1 VVPQACPGT
10 HWHAQQRADH
20 ASCPGGSCR
29 LAQARSATLT
39 APGVA
44 LSCLQPVVQVPPGS
58 KLPPGFTQQPPGK
71 KVPPSSQ
78 APKVNVTQQP
88 PGKQVP
94 PGSKA
99 PTVNSTQLP
108 PGKQG
113 TPDSP
118 EPKGNFTGR
127 PPFKQQV
134 GVQSPRRAL
143 ARAGMPSSA
152 LIMRHAPEGPAALPK
167 RARPPSQHLAS
178 RCRACSRRCRWWVAR
193 RTPPPA
199 P

>member
-1 VVPQACPGT
+1 MVELTGGETNTTTGPLIGGEELLVGQKPPSPKVSVIAPSKTPPGAKAPT
-10 HWHAQQRADH
+10 GNFTEKP
-20 ASCPGGSCR
+20 PGK
-29 LAQARSATLT
+29 
-39 APGVA
+39 
-44 LSCLQPVVQVPPGS
+44 QVPPGS

-99 PTVNSTQLP
+99 PTGNFTQKP
-108 PGKQG
+108 PGKQAS
-113 TPDSP
+113 PDSP
-118 EPKGNFTGR
+118 APKGNFTGR

-134 GVQSPRRAL
+134 GVWSPRRAL
-143 ARAGMPSSA
+143 ARAGTPSSA

-167 RARPPSQHLAS
+167 RARPPSQHLAP
-178 RCRACSRRCRWWVAR
+178 RCCACSRCS
-193 RTPPPA
+193 
-199 P
+199 